1 MELFIWY
8 RKLRQLHRNIFSIE
22 SKTKMVTK
30 MILITILILAILF
43 ATWVKDRDAMNPPF
57 KRRLVIDLTVVF
69 SLWVLYAVFYFTQ
82 TPSTSDIAK
91 TVINVG
97 LLYFVG
103 QFIYLIASISPMFA
117 GLVKLVKKNG
127 VNIPEVE
134 TEQTE
139 DKKE

>member
-1 MELFIWY
+1 
-8 RKLRQLHRNIFSIE
+8 
-22 SKTKMVTK
+22 MVTR

-43 ATWVKDRDAMNPPF
+43 ATWVKDREAMNPPF
-57 KRRLVIDLTVVF
+57 KRRFVIDLTAIL
-69 SLWVLYAVFYFTQ
+69 SLWVLYAVFNFTR

-91 TVINVG
+91 IVLNVG

-117 GLVKLVKKNG
+117 GLVKLLKKEG
-127 VNIPEVE
+127 INIPEVE
-134 TEQTE
+134 EEQAE

>member
-1 MELFIWY
+1 
-8 RKLRQLHRNIFSIE
+8 
-22 SKTKMVTK
+22 MVTR
-30 MILITILILAILF
+30 MILMTILILAILF
-43 ATWVKDRDAMNPPF
+43 ATWVKDRERMDPPF
-57 KRRLVIDLTVVF
+57 KRRLVIDLTVIF

-103 QFIYLIASISPMFA
+103 QFVYLIAKISPMFD
-117 GLVKLVKKNG
+117 GLVKLIKKSG
-127 VNIPEVE
+127 VNIPETDE
-134 TEQTE
+134 EQTE

>member
-1 MELFIWY
+1 
-8 RKLRQLHRNIFSIE
+8 
-22 SKTKMVTK
+22 MVTK

-43 ATWVKDRDAMNPPF
+43 ATWVKDRDEMNPPF

-69 SLWVLYAVFYFTQ
+69 SLWVLYAVFFFTQ

-103 QFIYLIASISPMFA
+103 QFVYLIASISPMFA
-117 GLVKLVKKNG
+117 GLVKLLKKEG

-134 TEQTE
+134 QEQTE

>member
-1 MELFIWY
+1 MI
-8 RKLRQLHRNIFSIE
+8 
-22 SKTKMVTK
+22 TK
-30 MILITILILAILF
+30 MILMTVLILAILF
-43 ATWVKDRDAMNPPF
+43 ATWVKDSERMDPPF
-57 KRRLVIDLTVVF
+57 KRRLVIDLTVIF

-91 TVINVG
+91 IVLNVG

-117 GLVKLVKKNG
+117 GLVKLLKKEG
-127 VNIPEVE
+127 INIPEVE
-134 TEQTE
+134 EEQAE

>member
-1 MELFIWY
+1 M
-8 RKLRQLHRNIFSIE
+8 
-22 SKTKMVTK
+22 
-30 MILITILILAILF
+30 TILILAILF
-43 ATWVKDRDAMNPPF
+43 ATWVKDRERMDPPF
-57 KRRLVIDLTVVF
+57 KRRLIIDLTVIF
-69 SLWVLYAVFYFTQ
+69 SLWLLYAVFYFTQ

-91 TVINVG
+91 IVLNVG

-117 GLVKLVKKNG
+117 GLVKVLKKEG

-134 TEQTE
+134 EEQTE

>member
-1 MELFIWY
+1 
-8 RKLRQLHRNIFSIE
+8 
-22 SKTKMVTK
+22 MVTK

-43 ATWVKDRDAMNPPF
+43 STWVKDREAMNPPF
-57 KRRLVIDLTVVF
+57 KRRFVIDLTVVF
-69 SLWVLYAVFYFTQ
+69 ALWVLYAVFYFTQ

-117 GLVKLVKKNG
+117 GLIKLIKKNG
-127 VNIPEVE
+127 VSIPEVE
-134 TEQTE
+134 EEQTE

>member
-1 MELFIWY
+1 MI
-8 RKLRQLHRNIFSIE
+8 
-22 SKTKMVTK
+22 TK
-30 MILITILILAILF
+30 MILMTVLILAILF
-43 ATWVKDRDAMNPPF
+43 ATWVKDKERMDPPF
-57 KRRLVIDLTVVF
+57 KRRLIIDLTVIV

-91 TVINVG
+91 IVLNVG

-117 GLVKLVKKNG
+117 GLVKLLKKEG
-127 VNIPEVE
+127 INIPEVE
-134 TEQTE
+134 EEQAE

>member
-1 MELFIWY
+1 MI
-8 RKLRQLHRNIFSIE
+8 
-22 SKTKMVTK
+22 TK
-30 MILITILILAILF
+30 MILMTILILAILF
-43 ATWVKDRDAMNPPF
+43 ATWVKDREKMDPPF
-57 KRRLVIDLTVVF
+57 KRRLIIDLTVIV

-91 TVINVG
+91 IVLNVG

-117 GLVKLVKKNG
+117 GLVKLLKKEG
-127 VNIPEVE
+127 INIPEVE
-134 TEQTE
+134 EEQAE

>member
-1 MELFIWY
+1 
-8 RKLRQLHRNIFSIE
+8 
-22 SKTKMVTK
+22 MVTR

-43 ATWVKDRDAMNPPF
+43 ATWVKDREAMSPPF

-117 GLVKLVKKNG
+117 GLIKIIKKNG
-127 VNIPEVE
+127 VNIPDVE
-134 TEQTE
+134 NEQTE

>member
-1 MELFIWY
+1 
-8 RKLRQLHRNIFSIE
+8 
-22 SKTKMVTK
+22 

-43 ATWVKDRDAMNPPF
+43 ATWVKDREAMNPPF
-57 KRRLVIDLTVVF
+57 KRRLVVDLTVIF

-91 TVINVG
+91 TVINIA

-103 QFIYLIASISPMFA
+103 QFIYLIAKISPMFA
-117 GLVKLVKKNG
+117 GLLKLVKRNG

-134 TEQTE
+134 EEKTE

>member
-1 MELFIWY
+1 MI
-8 RKLRQLHRNIFSIE
+8 
-22 SKTKMVTK
+22 TK
-30 MILITILILAILF
+30 MILMTVLILAILF
-43 ATWVKDRDAMNPPF
+43 ATWVKDREKMDPPF
-57 KRRLVIDLTVVF
+57 KRRLIIDLTVIV

-91 TVINVG
+91 IVLNVG

-117 GLVKLVKKNG
+117 GLVKVLKKEG

-134 TEQTE
+134 EEQTE

>member
-1 MELFIWY
+1 MI
-8 RKLRQLHRNIFSIE
+8 
-22 SKTKMVTK
+22 TK
-30 MILITILILAILF
+30 MILITVLILAILF
-43 ATWVKDRDAMNPPF
+43 ATWVKDGEEMKPSF
-57 KRRLVIDLTVVF
+57 KRRLVIDLTVIF

-82 TPSTSDIAK
+82 TPSTSDIAE

-103 QFIYLIASISPMFA
+103 QFIYLIAKISPMFA
-117 GLVKLVKKNG
+117 GLLKLVKRNG

-134 TEQTE
+134 EEQTE

>member
-1 MELFIWY
+1 MI
-8 RKLRQLHRNIFSIE
+8 
-22 SKTKMVTK
+22 TK
-30 MILITILILAILF
+30 MILMTVLILAILF
-43 ATWVKDRDAMNPPF
+43 ATWVKDRERMDPPF
-57 KRRLVIDLTVVF
+57 KRRLIIDLTVIV

-91 TVINVG
+91 IVLNVG

-117 GLVKLVKKNG
+117 GLVKVLKKEG

-134 TEQTE
+134 EEQTE

>member
-1 MELFIWY
+1 MI
-8 RKLRQLHRNIFSIE
+8 S
-22 SKTKMVTK
+22 K
-30 MILITILILAILF
+30 MILMTILIVAILF
-43 ATWVKDRDAMNPPF
+43 ATWVKDREKMDPPF
-57 KRRLVIDLTVVF
+57 KRRLIIDLTVIV

-91 TVINVG
+91 IVLNVG

-117 GLVKLVKKNG
+117 GLVKVLKKEG

-134 TEQTE
+134 KEQTE

>member
-1 MELFIWY
+1 MI
-8 RKLRQLHRNIFSIE
+8 
-22 SKTKMVTK
+22 TK
-30 MILITILILAILF
+30 MILMTILILAILF
-43 ATWVKDRDAMNPPF
+43 ATWVKDRERMDPPF
-57 KRRLVIDLTVVF
+57 KRRLIIDLTVIS
-69 SLWVLYAVFYFTQ
+69 SLWLLYAVFYFTQ

-91 TVINVG
+91 IVLNVG

-117 GLVKLVKKNG
+117 GLVKVLKKEG

-134 TEQTE
+134 EEQTE

>member
-1 MELFIWY
+1 MI
-8 RKLRQLHRNIFSIE
+8 
-22 SKTKMVTK
+22 TK
-30 MILITILILAILF
+30 MILMTVLILAILF
-43 ATWVKDRDAMNPPF
+43 ATWVKDREEMNPPF
-57 KRRLVIDLTVVF
+57 KRRLVIDLTVIF

-82 TPSTSDIAK
+82 TPSTSDIAE

-103 QFIYLIASISPMFA
+103 QFIYLIAKISPMFA
-117 GLVKLVKKNG
+117 GLLKLVKKNG

-134 TEQTE
+134 EEQTE

>member
-1 MELFIWY
+1 M
-8 RKLRQLHRNIFSIE
+8 
-22 SKTKMVTK
+22 
-30 MILITILILAILF
+30 TILIVAILF
-43 ATWVKDRDAMNPPF
+43 ATWVKDREKMDPPF
-57 KRRLVIDLTVVF
+57 KRRLIIDLTVIV

-91 TVINVG
+91 IVLNVG

-117 GLVKLVKKNG
+117 GLVKVLKKEG

-134 TEQTE
+134 KEQTE

>member
-1 MELFIWY
+1 MI
-8 RKLRQLHRNIFSIE
+8 
-22 SKTKMVTK
+22 TK
-30 MILITILILAILF
+30 MILMTVLILAILF
-43 ATWVKDRDAMNPPF
+43 ATWVKDREEMNPPF
-57 KRRLVIDLTVVF
+57 KHRLIIDLTVIL

-103 QFIYLIASISPMFA
+103 QFIYLIAKISPMFD
-117 GLVKLVKKNG
+117 GLVKLLKKEG

-134 TEQTE
+134 EEQAE

>member
-1 MELFIWY
+1 
-8 RKLRQLHRNIFSIE
+8 
-22 SKTKMVTK
+22 MVTR
-30 MILITILILAILF
+30 MTLITILILAILF
-43 ATWVKDRDAMNPPF
+43 ATWVKDREKMNPPF

-91 TVINVG
+91 TVINVA

-103 QFIYLIASISPMFA
+103 QFIYLIASLSPMFA
-117 GLVKLVKKNG
+117 GLIKLIKKNG
-127 VNIPEVE
+127 VTIPEVE
-134 TEQTE
+134 EEQTE

>member
-1 MELFIWY
+1 
-8 RKLRQLHRNIFSIE
+8 
-22 SKTKMVTK
+22 MVTR
-30 MILITILILAILF
+30 MILITILVLAILF
-43 ATWVKDRDAMNPPF
+43 ATWIKDREAMNPPF
-57 KRRLVIDLTVVF
+57 KRRFVIDLTVVF
-69 SLWVLYAVFYFTQ
+69 SLWILYAVFFFTQ

-117 GLVKLVKKNG
+117 GLVKLIKKNG
-127 VNIPEVE
+127 VSIPDVE
-134 TEQTE
+134 EEQTE

>member
-1 MELFIWY
+1 
-8 RKLRQLHRNIFSIE
+8 
-22 SKTKMVTK
+22 MVTR

-43 ATWVKDRDAMNPPF
+43 ATWVKDREAMNPPF
-57 KRRLVIDLTVVF
+57 KRRLVIDLTVVLA
-69 SLWVLYAVFYFTQ
+69 LWVLYAVFYFTQ

-103 QFIYLIASISPMFA
+103 QFVYLIAKISPMFD
-117 GLVKLVKKNG
+117 GLVKLIKKSG
-127 VNIPEVE
+127 VNIPEAE
-134 TEQTE
+134 EQTE

>member
-1 MELFIWY
+1 MI
-8 RKLRQLHRNIFSIE
+8 
-22 SKTKMVTK
+22 TK
-30 MILITILILAILF
+30 MILITVLILAILF
-43 ATWVKDRDAMNPPF
+43 ATWVKDGEEMKPPF
-57 KRRLVIDLTVVF
+57 KRRLVIDLTVIL

-82 TPSTSDIAK
+82 TPSTSDIAE

-103 QFIYLIASISPMFA
+103 QFIYLIAKISPMFA
-117 GLVKLVKKNG
+117 GLLKLIKRNG

-134 TEQTE
+134 EEQTE

>member
-1 MELFIWY
+1 M
-8 RKLRQLHRNIFSIE
+8 
-22 SKTKMVTK
+22 
-30 MILITILILAILF
+30 
-43 ATWVKDRDAMNPPF
+43 
-57 KRRLVIDLTVVF
+57 
-69 SLWVLYAVFYFTQ
+69 YAVFYFTQ

-91 TVINVG
+91 IVLNVG

-117 GLVKLVKKNG
+117 GLVKLLKKEG

-134 TEQTE
+134 EEQTE

>member
-1 MELFIWY
+1 MI
-8 RKLRQLHRNIFSIE
+8 
-22 SKTKMVTK
+22 TK
-30 MILITILILAILF
+30 MILMTILILAILF
-43 ATWVKDRDAMNPPF
+43 ATWVKDREKMNPPF
-57 KRRLVIDLTVVF
+57 KRRLVIDLTVIF

-91 TVINVG
+91 TVINIA

-117 GLVKLVKKNG
+117 GLVKLLKKEG
-127 VNIPEVE
+127 INIPEVE
-134 TEQTE
+134 EEQAE

>member
-1 MELFIWY
+1 MI
-8 RKLRQLHRNIFSIE
+8 
-22 SKTKMVTK
+22 TK
-30 MILITILILAILF
+30 MILMTVLILAILF
-43 ATWVKDRDAMNPPF
+43 ATWVKDRERMDPPF
-57 KRRLVIDLTVVF
+57 KRRLIIDLTVIV

-91 TVINVG
+91 IVLNAG

-117 GLVKLVKKNG
+117 GLVKLLKKEG
-127 VNIPEVE
+127 INIPEVE
-134 TEQTE
+134 EEQAE

>member
-1 MELFIWY
+1 MI
-8 RKLRQLHRNIFSIE
+8 
-22 SKTKMVTK
+22 TK
-30 MILITILILAILF
+30 MILMTVLILAILF
-43 ATWVKDRDAMNPPF
+43 ATWVKDSERMDPPF
-57 KRRLVIDLTVVF
+57 KRRLVIDLTVIF

-91 TVINVG
+91 IVLNVG

-117 GLVKLVKKNG
+117 GLVKVLKKEG
-127 VNIPEVE
+127 INIPEVE
-134 TEQTE
+134 EEQTE